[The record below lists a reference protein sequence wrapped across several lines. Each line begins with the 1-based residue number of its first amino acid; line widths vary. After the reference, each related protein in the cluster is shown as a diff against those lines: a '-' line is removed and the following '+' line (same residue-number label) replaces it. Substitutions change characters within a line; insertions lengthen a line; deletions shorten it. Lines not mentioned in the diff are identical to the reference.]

1 MKLSLAA
8 RVTAALVFVIFV
20 LTFGS
25 VALVAM
31 SLRASLEERLVHNL
45 EQDIVSW
52 RTLLAQEERVLTVAA
67 HGAVSGPT
75 LRAVLSNEAL
85 DPGALQNIANEQRS
99 LLGMDLVLLT
109 RPDGTVRVGSLSSE
123 PPVDVSSLLK
133 NKQVRLLLVEDIP
146 YWSVIQA
153 VEANGKVVG
162 HLVLGARLGD
172 ALLRRLQEQS
182 GAEALLL
189 LGPTVS
195 ANGLTTTNPEEVLK
209 ALPAVGES
217 QHFLEQGGSRIMV
230 TQMDMGE
237 GMRLVLTR
245 SAEEELR
252 RFRATLLSMLSLG
265 GVAALVAGLM
275 AFILVQR
282 MTAPLRQLTAAAARV
297 VAEGDFR
304 GTLDVRSR
312 DEIGELATSFGR
324 MMDQLRE
331 VLRVLNASAAELEH
345 AAAQLSADAAAQ
357 NRTATRQASALYE
370 TQVTAQDL
378 QRSSQLAAQRAQA
391 VMKGAEQ
398 ADSLGRAGERAI
410 ESSVGGLTFIRDQV
424 DQIAHTSHDLQQRTA
439 QIGGITQTV
448 KDLADQS
455 NMLALNAAIEAVRSG
470 EHGKG
475 FAVVAREIRTLADQS
490 VTATARVQ
498 EILEDIRA
506 AISNTVETSEKGAR
520 EVEGGLAQVRTTG
533 ESLRALAALVHEN
546 GVTVREIAETVS
558 RQDAGIAQLFDALKD
573 LSSLAQE
580 NVTRLQATEQA
591 AARLLGASSDVRAMM
606 RRYKL

>member
-1 MKLSLAA
+1 
-8 RVTAALVFVIFV
+8 
-20 LTFGS
+20 
-25 VALVAM
+25 
-31 SLRASLEERLVHNL
+31 
-45 EQDIVSW
+45 
-52 RTLLAQEERVLTVAA
+52 
-67 HGAVSGPT
+67 
-75 LRAVLSNEAL
+75 
-85 DPGALQNIANEQRS
+85 
-99 LLGMDLVLLT
+99 
-109 RPDGTVRVGSLSSE
+109 
-123 PPVDVSSLLK
+123 VDVSSLLQ
-133 NKQVRLLLVEDIP
+133 NTQTRLLLIEDIP

-153 VEANGKVVG
+153 VEANGRIVG
-162 HLVLGARLGD
+162 HLVLGVRLGEE
-172 ALLRRLQEQS
+172 LLRRLQEQS

-189 LGPTVS
+189 LGEAVS
-195 ANGLTTTNPEEVLK
+195 ANGLITTHPEEVLR

-217 QHFLEQGGSRIMV
+217 QHFLQQGGSRILV

-245 SAEEELR
+245 SADEAVKS
-252 RFRATLLSMLSLG
+252 FRATLLSLLG
-265 GVAALVAGLM
+265 MGAGVALVAGLM
-275 AFILVQR
+275 AFILVRR
-282 MTAPLRQLTAAAARV
+282 MTAPLRELTAAAARV

-304 GTLDVRSR
+304 GTLEVRSR
-312 DEIGELATSFGR
+312 DEIGELATSFGQ
-324 MMDQLRE
+324 MMHQLRE
-331 VLRVLNASAAELEH
+331 VLRVTNASAVELEH
-345 AAAQLSADAAAQ
+345 AASQLSADAAAQ
-357 NRTATRQASALYE
+357 NRTATRQASALYQ

-391 VMKGAEQ
+391 VLKGAEQ

-410 ESSVGGLTFIRDQV
+410 ESSVDGLTFIRDQV
-424 DQIAHTSHDLQQRTA
+424 DQIAHTSHDLHQRTA

-498 EILEDIRA
+498 EILEDIRV
-506 AISNTVETSEKGAR
+506 AISNTVETSENGAR
-520 EVEGGLAQVRTTG
+520 EVEGGLAQVRATG

-591 AARLLGASSDVRAMM
+591 AARLLGASSEVRAMM